1 MADRD
6 DREKLAEELARIEQ
20 RLAEL
25 QAAHDA
31 LEDTIRE
38 FTRLRNT
45 LRRRI
50 AEFERD
56 TS

>member
-1 MADRD
+1 MTDRD
-6 DREKLAEELARIEQ
+6 DREKLAEELARVEQ

>member
-6 DREKLAEELARIEQ
+6 DRDKLAEELARIEQ

>member
-1 MADRD
+1 MTERD
-6 DREKLAEELARIEQ
+6 DKEKLTDELARVEQ

-38 FTRLRNT
+38 FTRLRST

-50 AEFERD
+50 AELERGG
-56 TS
+56 S

>member
-1 MADRD
+1 MTERD
-6 DREKLAEELARIEQ
+6 DRGKLVEELARVEQ

-50 AEFERD
+50 AELERD

>member
-1 MADRD
+1 MTEGDE
-6 DREKLAEELARIEQ
+6 REKLAEDLTRVEQ

-38 FTRLRNT
+38 LTQLRKT

-50 AEFERD
+50 AELERGP
-56 TS
+56 S